1 MTRTQRLRLSLR
13 NILVLPT
20 RWKILLMWSH
30 LMGGILH
37 PEFWTGQRRE
47 HCPRSMVLVNIP
59 LAAVSRWF
67 GSGEVTQELALPG
80 GYSGPGWSLRS
91 PSLQVNHLIL
101 LSGPAMPRLA
111 TCPWQLPALSR

>member
-1 MTRTQRLRLSLR
+1 MTRARRLSLSLR
-13 NILVLPT
+13 DVLVLPT

-30 LMGGILH
+30 LMGRILH
-37 PEFWTGQRRE
+37 QESWTGQRWE
-47 HCPRSMVLVNIP
+47 HCPRSMVLVKTQ

-101 LSGPAMPRLA
+101 LSGPAMLRLA
-111 TCPWQLPALSR
+111 TCPWQLPALNR